1 MRAGRLAAGL
11 VAALGLVSGA
21 ACTGDDSGARH
32 ATPRTVERPP
42 DIDYSSTH
50 LAKVNGTTTT
60 LGVPETGTASIVGT
74 VTGPG
79 GPVPGAT
86 VHVEHL
92 VGSSTVPHD
101 VLTGPDGRYALPGI
115 PGGRYRVRAFLAPAL
130 ATKANDSRFLEDGK
144 EAVFD
149 LSLEDQR
156 KVVAKAAVAPSVPYL
171 GEPVNL
177 SVVVATQQVDVDGI
191 VRSTPVPGLRVELD
205 GLGLWTLRRDADL
218 QSPFPSRGTTT
229 STVPPSAV
237 GFTDSV
243 GVVAYQL
250 RCNAAGDPGLGLL
263 VTVTTTPAAVE
274 GQPPPQ
280 PTQQVQR
287 LGLDLPDCVDPS
299 ATTTTT
305 VDAEAPSSSSPRRA
319 TTSTVPG

>member
-1 MRAGRLAAGL
+1 VRPRPVTTGA
-11 VAALGLVSGA
+11 VAAAVGLGLLATV
-21 ACTGDDSGARH
+21 ACTGDDGSTRH
-32 ATPRTVERPP
+32 ATPRPVERAP

-50 LAKVNGTTTT
+50 LAAVNGTTTT
-60 LGVPETGTASIVGT
+60 TGVPETGTASIVGT

-101 VLTGPDGRYALPGI
+101 VLTGPDGRYAIPGI

-130 ATKANDSRFLEDGK
+130 ATKGAEARFLEDGK

-149 LSLEDQR
+149 LALEDQR
-156 KVVAKAAVAPSVPYL
+156 KVVARAAVAPQAPVL
-171 GEPVNL
+171 GDAVNL

-205 GLGLWTLRRDADL
+205 GLGAWTLRRDSGL
-218 QSPFPSRGTTT
+218 QSPFGPRSTTT
-229 STVPPSAV
+229 TTVPLSAV
-237 GFTDSV
+237 SFTDGS
-243 GVVAYQL
+243 GVARYEL
-250 RCNAAGDPGLGLL
+250 RCNAPGDPGLGVL
-263 VTVTTTPAAVE
+263 VTVTVTPAAVE
-274 GQPPPQ
+274 GQPPPT

-287 LGLDLPDCVDPS
+287 LDLDVPACVDPTT
-299 ATTTTT
+299 AT
-305 VDAEAPSSSSPRRA
+305 PSTGSSDSG
-319 TTSTVPG
+319 SSDSG